1 MHNSYIAYELYR
13 ERLAQFEREAE
24 IRRHLPTRERRWSKR
39 FSSLLPRSRK
49 PAPLVPPVAAEAR
62 PCH

>member
-1 MHNSYIAYELYR
+1 MHPYFFSLLYR

-24 IRRHLPTRERRWSKR
+24 YRRHFSKEKSHRLKR
-39 FSSLLPRSRK
+39 FASVLTRSRRH
-49 PAPLVPPVAAEAR
+49 APVVSPVVAEAR

>member
-1 MHNSYIAYELYR
+1 MDPYFFSLLYR

-24 IRRHLPTRERRWSKR
+24 IARHLPKRERRGLKQFRSW
-39 FSSLLPRSRK
+39 LPGSQRR
-49 PAPLVPPVAAEAR
+49 APLITRTAAEAR